1 MKPDDI
7 VVDDLDVDYPNW
19 WTNQHPVTPE
29 QLKAAHQHY
38 QQHAARE
45 IIDRKEPT
53 DD

>member
-19 WTNQHPVTPE
+19 WTNQNPVTPE
-29 QLKAAHQHY
+29 QLKAAHQH
-38 QQHAARE
+38 QLLVRE